1 QNIIDIINYAKTS
14 YSNSKALQ
22 AIVNRINVVIPTK
35 KSAST
40 TKGYTSTIKN
50 SYKIK
55 ADTSQSRTDAETPD
69 IRLSYSLKAQN
80 SYSISKVYQPNISFS
95 VNILAE
101 CAASLSAG
109 FTPARIR
116 PRRRVVIYPDIA
128 ENLSRARKPS
138 LA

>member
-1 QNIIDIINYAKTS
+1 MPLLLFKPLKRCYKWIMIVISAQNSI
-14 YSNSKALQ
+14 SNSRAYNQL
-22 AIVNRINVVIPTK
+22 INV
-35 KSAST
+35 
-40 TKGYTSTIKN
+40 

-55 ADTSQSRTDAETPD
+55 VNTAQSRTDAETPD

-109 FTPARIR
+109 VKPAQIN
-116 PRRRVVIYPDIA
+116 PGG
-128 ENLSRARKPS
+128 E
-138 LA
+138 